1 MLRLARHGSRAVNNP
16 FVCTTCRVLIAR
28 SGAGLVPPAARLC
41 EARHASSASS
51 PGSSE
56 SPEEAQSEP
65 GATEKSQ
72 DSDTSGRVLSQLRQA
87 LRQSLKDESATG
99 GSKAAPSAKA
109 AKSKKKKKS
118 AVAGEEASVAG
129 QKKGTSSKKEA
140 KTPAKKKKSSAK
152 KQEILEK
159 AQDEP
164 EKPETE
170 GVEPE
175 EGGVEEA
182 EDITPFGRP
191 AFKKVAAKSARLLK
205 NTKETTKA
213 PKASKATGAT
223 KPSKAAKATKSSK
236 EPKTSKATKKKVPE
250 FVVNHVDAADLPMT
264 PVDKTKPVVP
274 NLAYGL
280 DRVLFNP
287 GVYRIQDPRSRVFNF
302 DPYLE
307 RIMPVKEFDFNAL
320 KPYTTSSK
328 DTTLIQ
334 YAAEHGAKYTGSTSS
349 MTSTLAHF
357 HFLLSAWRPIN
368 PSMMSRDF
376 EVDSFRFSRIMRAP
390 AAAFLHWKDGV
401 YAIDADKEFDS
412 GNILSML
419 GKSMEKFLTMP
430 KEEFEKYRRINSDQL
445 TEEERNSP
453 ESFHYTALGDFL
465 MRSQLDAHDH
475 RLPGT
480 GMFDLKTRA
489 VISIRMDAHDYKKGL
504 GYEIRNLF
512 GNWESFEREYYDMIR
527 SAFLKYSLQVR
538 MGRMDGI
545 FVAYHNTERLFGFQY
560 VPLSELDVSLHGQSV
575 TVLGDREF
583 KLSLHLLN
591 KVLDRATAKYPGQ
604 TLRLHFE
611 ARGEGSARAAPFMY
625 IFAKPVTP
633 AEVESIQGATSA
645 KIAEFEREMMG
656 IVREGERAL
665 DDEDGEVDEG
675 LEDTDETDSREAI
688 GSASATWDE
697 VMLKVEDE
705 LEDEEHGDTYVRE
718 AIEDALKECGLLQST
733 SHEENQRHVD
743 AFLGALTDNNG
754 RDALEEEVE
763 SSEAAE
769 SSEAEAEAEAE
780 TDVEEASESEAQ
792 ETEETVSVEE
802 GAEAEELKGSEEAK
816 EISEAEEAEETAEA
830 SEEKEAE
837 EIEESEEEEQEEED
851 AAESPIAEDSSAE
864 EPTLKDL
871 IVKLA
876 ARIRA
881 VPDKQRAPALED
893 EEVIGED
900 VPKYVVK
907 LRKIEQILSELE
919 EQPREGDSVV
929 VDTGSFVVRGEPVD
943 DSVGGDQPA
952 EPTTEAGESAGFVT
966 DAAES
971 LEAAEEAK
979 DESTLDTLAAAQDS
993 AETGEIFGLTLTA
1006 RNLVN
1011 DAYVTRPDNL
1021 KESDSWK
1028 VEYTIEEIKP
1038 ERAKALYSMVLKR
1051 RRDNLYAEDVR
1062 ERWYSMFKGNLHKY
1076 SARGRSFRR
1085 AEDEVLSTTPVHV
1098 YGQKGPVSYHEA
1110 AGVAKGEFEWP
1121 VDEIEPEFE
1130 VEEGGLTPKKARKKA
1145 EKIEKNVFAEVR
1157 DEGDELDIIDED
1169 TIEDEIQEGDE
1180 FEDEFEDEVEEGEE
1194 EGEEIEVEDKDKLKT
1209 ELKGASNKK
1218 PTGYLGK
1225 KKPSASKQMAKAK
1238 TKAKKQAIK
1247 ARAKEKSEIAKARRL
1262 MKKKEKEQAEKA

>member
-1 MLRLARHGSRAVNNP
+1 MLRLARHGSRALNNP
-16 FVCTTCRVLIAR
+16 FVCTSCRVLIAR
-28 SGAGLVPPAARLC
+28 SGAGLPTPAARLC

-56 SPEEAQSEP
+56 SPEETQSEP

-140 KTPAKKKKSSAK
+140 RTPAKKKKSSAK
-152 KQEILEK
+152 KQEMLGK

-164 EKPETE
+164 EEAETE
-170 GVEPE
+170 GVELE

-205 NTKETTKA
+205 NTKENTKA
-213 PKASKATGAT
+213 PKASKAT
-223 KPSKAAKATKSSK
+223 ATKSSK

-504 GYEIRNLF
+504 GYEIRNLL

-575 TVLGDREF
+575 TALGDREF

-591 KVLDRATAKYPGQ
+591 KVLDRVTAKYPGQ

-665 DDEDGEVDEG
+665 DNEDGEVDEG
-675 LEDTDETDSREAI
+675 LDNTDETDSREAI

-718 AIEDALKECGLLQST
+718 AIEDALKECGLLQSS

-743 AFLGALTDNNG
+743 AFLGALTDNNS

-769 SSEAEAEAEAE
+769 PK
-780 TDVEEASESEAQ
+780 ASESEAQ
-792 ETEETVSVEE
+792 EAEETVSVEE
-802 GAEAEELKGSEEAK
+802 GTEIEGLKGSEGAK

-830 SEEKEAE
+830 VEEREVE
-837 EIEESEEEEQEEED
+837 ETEESEEEEQEEDD
-851 AAESPIAEDSSAE
+851 AAESPTAEDSSAE

-881 VPDKQRAPALED
+881 VPDKQRAPAPED

-900 VPKYVVK
+900 VPKYVLK

-943 DSVGGDQPA
+943 DSVGADQPA
-952 EPTTEAGESAGFVT
+952 EPAAEAVESAGFVT

-979 DESTLDTLAAAQDS
+979 DESTLNTLAAAQDS

-1011 DAYVTRPDNL
+1011 DTYVTRPENL

-1051 RRDNLYAEDVR
+1051 RRDNL
-1062 ERWYSMFKGNLHKY
+1062 
-1076 SARGRSFRR
+1076 ARGRSFRR

-1121 VDEIEPEFE
+1121 VDEIEPGFE

-1180 FEDEFEDEVEEGEE
+1180 FEDEFEDEVEEGEV

-1225 KKPSASKQMAKAK
+1225 KKLSASKQMTKAK

-1262 MKKKEKEQAEKA
+1262 MKKKEKEQAQKA